1 MEPLMTE
8 ENPPSSPSGAPGRGA
23 PEFGSTARQDEA
35 RASITRTTIT
45 PAPGAATPPAE
56 PDSRRRWRR
65 PGAQRRSVHG
75 ERSAARSPYD
85 GTNALRVVMTFLLAA
100 LCLITVGGAIL
111 MLLLWQQ
118 DREAGVLTTQLDRTW
133 ELFDTLRDV
142 ERWVAFSVVPV
153 AVAWIAL
160 ATINVRRA
168 TGHRRNPILA
178 GVSLVVGLGG
188 AWLIGD
194 RIVAE
199 SDDWL
204 GQAAGYVLQ
213 AVFLAIPLLALER
226 VASSAEARHGALR
239 ATYLIGAVYL
249 AQMQFLA
256 GVSTVEQTADSSE
269 WGRLGAY
276 LVIGA
281 LLQVLG
287 SLAANEGARAIED
300 GTDHRFRLRQRFGE
314 SLLAQAER
322 APAS

>member
-1 MEPLMTE
+1 MTADGTT
-8 ENPPSSPSGAPGRGA
+8 SSRATEA
-23 PEFGSTARQDEA
+23 PEFGSTVRRD
-35 RASITRTTIT
+35 RAKETITKTTIT
-45 PAPGAATPPAE
+45 PAPGSDPSAPAGE
-56 PDSRRRWRR
+56 QPSGSWRDR
-65 PGAQRRSVHG
+65 VRRSSL
-75 ERSAARSPYD
+75 SAHLTTPRPPYA
-85 GTNALRVVMTFLLAA
+85 GTNVLRILMSVLLGV
-100 LCLITVGGAIL
+100 LCLVTIAGAIL

-133 ELFDTLRDV
+133 NLFDDLRMV

-160 ATINVRRA
+160 ATVNVRRA
-168 TGHRRNPILA
+168 TGQRRNPFFAAASLPVALA
-178 GVSLVVGLGG
+178 GIWLV
-188 AWLIGD
+188 GD
-194 RIVAE
+194 RIISE

-226 VASSAEARHGALR
+226 VAASAEARRGALR
-239 ATYLIGAVYL
+239 STYVIGAVYL
-249 AQMQFLA
+249 AQMQFLG
-256 GVSTVEQTADSSE
+256 GVSTVEETADSSE

-287 SLAANEGARAIED
+287 SLSANEGARAIET

-322 APAS
+322 GPAV